1 MNYFSSFISTSSIAR
16 RAEKDHHSSFQRKAA
31 CRFTLIELLVVI
43 AIIAILAAMLLP
55 ALSAAKERAVTMS
68 CMSNQKQT
76 GNVLITYTV
85 DTGFWIWPYEYADLS
100 KFSTKQLGRWFG
112 RLAANGYLPGI
123 TEQDVVKTDFCIP
136 MLKGK
141 ANMLLCSKSRYCV
154 ENPYGGFPCYLIA
167 TGNDEWGA
175 PGITGVSGKD
185 GHSKA
190 IRPEKIINPS
200 GKIALGEKGC
210 VNAVRLL
217 WHIEVGCLP
226 FSGVSSSTVNKLGFP
241 HSRTPEIQSSPGNFL
256 YADGHV
262 GSLQKKALNANG
274 SGYPLWKKMF
284 SPDRMQ

>member
-1 MNYFSSFISTSSIAR
+1 MNDFSSFISQSSTAR
-16 RAEKDHHSSFQRKAA
+16 RAEEDCHSSSHKRS
-31 CRFTLIELLVVI
+31 FTLIELLVVI

-55 ALSAAKERAVTMS
+55 ALSAAKERAVAMS
-68 CMSNQKQT
+68 CASNQKQT
-76 GNVLITYTV
+76 GNVLLTYTI
-85 DTGFWIWPYEYADLS
+85 DTGYWIWPYQYSDEELNKLA
-100 KFSTKQLGRWFG
+100 TKQLGRWFG
-112 RLAANGYLPGI
+112 RLAAHGYLPGI
-123 TEQDVVKTDFCIP
+123 TEQEVVRTDFCIP

-167 TGNDEWGA
+167 TGNDEWGD

-190 IRPEKIINPS
+190 FRPEKIINPS
-200 GKIALGEKGC
+200 GKIAMGEKGC

-241 HSRTPEIQSSPGNFL
+241 HARTPEIQSSPGNFF